1 MRTKVKSVL
10 RVAGPAFL
18 SISLLVVP
26 LAFADTQGGT
36 QGNHIL
42 DDDVADTPR
51 EIETLRRQQHG
62 GVGGHLPGSSQN
74 VELVGKVRV
83 HDAEPGRISD
93 VAGFGNF
100 AYLGA
105 FDDGD
110 CTNGGVYVIDISD
123 PSRPNEVGFIRAAVG
138 SYVGEGVQVLHVD
151 TPSFNGDLL
160 VHNNEICNETH
171 GVGGISLVDVTN
183 PQRPVILAEGVGDFT
198 DDGVTSAVASQV
210 HSAFAWDAGD
220 RAYVILV
227 DDEEALDV
235 DIMEITDPRNPVLL
249 KETGLPDWG
258 AAQNAQSGG
267 TGAFAASFFHDLQ
280 VRQFGA
286 QWLALLSYWDAGWV
300 ILDVTDPINPV
311 FLDDTDYFPVDPVTG
326 FRPAEGNAHQAW
338 WSADGKFFIGT
349 DEDFDAFRVSTEI
362 TSGPFRRETFN
373 ATQGSNVPQIT
384 DEISLVGPTVFVGR
398 ACNAHGPGAVPVPP
412 APSPDAIAIVER
424 GVCTF
429 TEKAGNVSAAGYVG
443 GIVFNSETGDPPC
456 EALVSMLVAGDIP
469 FLFVARSTGFKILG
483 IAGYDP
489 ANCPG
494 GSNPA
499 LPAVGTAGSDLSITA
514 QFDGLGYAHLFDAET
529 LREVDTFTIP
539 ETFARPFAIG
549 FGDLSVHEVET
560 DDTQNLAYFSW
571 YAGGFR
577 VARFGRDGIEEVG
590 HYIDANG
597 NNFWGIDPHVDPRDG
612 STIILASDRDSG
624 LWIFKYTGP

>member
-1 MRTKVKSVL
+1 MRHLTSDRKARHRFISVL
-10 RVAGPAFL
+10 LLMALALTTLGGAAAAGL
-18 SISLLVVP
+18 GRHTV
-26 LAFADTQGGT
+26 G
-36 QGNHIL
+36 
-42 DDDVADTPR
+42 DDVVDTPR
-51 EIETLRRQQHG
+51 EAHDTAQHG
-62 GVGGHLPGSSQN
+62 PSSGHLPGSSLN
-74 VELVGKVRV
+74 VELVGNVRV

-123 PSRPNEVGFIRAAVG
+123 PSRPNEVGFIRAATG
-138 SYVGEGVQVLHVD
+138 SFVGEGVQVLHVD

-160 VHNNEICNETH
+160 VHNNEICNARF
-171 GVGGISLVDVTN
+171 GVGGISLVDVSD
-183 PQRPVILAEGVGDFT
+183 PMRPVILAEGVGDNT
-198 DDGVTSAVASQV
+198 RDGVTRSRANQV

-235 DIMEITDPRNPVLL
+235 DIMEITDPRNPVLV
-249 KETGLPDWG
+249 KETGLPDWHG
-258 AAQNAQSGG
+258 AQNAQSEG
-267 TGAFAASFFHDLQ
+267 TGAFTASFFHDLQ

-286 QWLALLSYWDAGWV
+286 NWRALLSYWDAGWV
-300 ILDVTDPINPV
+300 TLDVTDPANPI
-311 FLDDTDYFPVDPVTG
+311 FLDDTDYANTDPVSG

-338 WSADGKFFIGT
+338 WSADGQFFIGT
-349 DEDFDAFRVSTEI
+349 DEDFDPFRVFTEI

-373 ATQGSNVPQIT
+373 ATQGTNVPLIDDQT
-384 DEISLVGPTVFVGR
+384 TLVGPTVFVGR

-412 APSPDAIAIVER
+412 APSPNAIAIVER

-429 TEKAGNVSAAGYVG
+429 TEKAGNVSAAGYAG
-443 GIVFNSETGDPPC
+443 GIVFNSTTGDPPC
-456 EALVSMLVAGDIP
+456 DALVLMLVSGDIP

-483 IAGYDP
+483 IEGYDP

-499 LPAVGTAGSDLSITA
+499 LPAVGAAGSDLSITA
-514 QFDGLGYAHLFDAET
+514 QFDGWGYAHLFDAQN
-529 LREVDTFTIP
+529 LRELDTFTIP
-539 ETFARPFAIG
+539 ETFARPFATG

-577 VARFGRDGIEEVG
+577 VAKFSRDGLEEVG
-590 HYIDANG
+590 HYLDANG
-597 NNFWGIDPHVDPRDG
+597 SNFWGIDPHVDPRNG

-624 LWIFKYTGP
+624 LWIFRYTGP